1 MLKKLLFVII
11 SGTLVISCSSQITP
25 DNSNTSDIEIE
36 EGDLTQYSI
45 TSNVGEKN
53 IDTVIFIN
61 ASVGARASMTFLNRK
76 GEYIIFGDN
85 ISKINFINDETLS
98 GLESLLNKT
107 FVIVFRNLV
116 VKGADSPEFA
126 GDKELNLITGAIQY
140 NQGLD
145 FKYLRSK
152 YKFVEGR
159 FDDYSIGDYVHFE
172 FILKNGES
180 FDFDNCKD
188 EYYDFDY
195 DSESLIGKYFLIF
208 YEDVEINDSDNGPY
222 TSSVIHHLIPLDMK
236 NNKSSSI
243 KEP

>member
-1 MLKKLLFVII
+1 MFKKLLIVIVAA
-11 SGTLVISCSSQITP
+11 SLVISCSSQITP
-25 DNSNTSDIEIE
+25 DNSNAPVIVIE
-36 EGDLTQYSI
+36 EEDLTEYSKTCNI
-45 TSNVGEKN
+45 GEKN

-61 ASVGARASMTFLNRK
+61 ATVGARASITFLNRK
-76 GEYIIFGDN
+76 GEYLTFGDN
-85 ISKINFINDETLS
+85 ISKINFINDQTLS
-98 GLESLLNKT
+98 GLESLRNKT

-116 VKGADSPEFA
+116 MKGADSPEFA
-126 GDKELNLITGAIQY
+126 GDKGLDLITGAIQY
-140 NQGLD
+140 NQDLD

-159 FDDYSIGDYVHFE
+159 FDDYSIGDFAHFE

-208 YEDVEINDSDNGPY
+208 YEDVEMNDPDNGPY

-236 NNKSSSI
+236 KN
-243 KEP
+243 